1 MDQICDVC
9 NRLFADDDK
18 VKAMVVGRFALLKAN
33 RTYALKT
40 PLEDCLSMRHFSCQY
55 PQGETESE

>member
-9 NRLFADDDK
+9 NRLFQDDDR
-18 VKAMVVGRFALLKAN
+18 VKAMVVGRFALLKST
-33 RTYALKT
+33 RFYALKK

-55 PQGETESE
+55 PQGEDEE